1 MSGASGD
8 YRPGLATGTATPIG
22 RSGGKYQVDD
32 NQFGGTA
39 ARILASM
46 SRRGALRRLGAGGL
60 AAGVAV
66 GSQQRSAQAQFAI
79 SAAIT
84 EAVARRAIAAINR
97 ALAVGDMSGLDATF
111 SPDYVN
117 HTPRRSFVTKQLF
130 SPDLAGLKASLIEFR
145 TVVPDGVLLID
156 DIVASHDTASIL
168 ASFRGTL
175 RAAATNQPNGAN
187 IDLRVGGV
195 AFAKISGG
203 QVMQSWDY
211 DDAAEMYGAIVAGV
225 AEQPVEE
232 PVTDDGRGEIRN
244 VRDFQEV
251 SLEGVGTLIIEQGE
265 TESLTIEAEPRVLQ
279 RIATEVRNG
288 RLTIRPDRSFETR
301 ESITYFLTIRELT
314 GIELAGAGR
323 VEAAQL
329 SADQLRVNASGAG
342 AVVVDSLSANTLDL
356 TASGNVQTELAGTVD
371 SQTVEVSD
379 AATYAAA
386 DLSSRLAS
394 VTASGASQVTVNVS
408 ENLDA
413 RVSGAAR
420 IEYIGDPAVTEDVS
434 AAGSIR
440 NVG

>member
-1 MSGASGD
+1 M
-8 YRPGLATGTATPIG
+8 
-22 RSGGKYQVDD
+22 DD
-32 NQFGGTA
+32 NQIGRTA

-46 SRRGALRRLGAGGL
+46 SRRGALRRIGAGGL
-60 AAGVAV
+60 AAGVAI
-66 GSQQRSAQAQFAI
+66 GSQQGPAQAQFAI

-84 EAVARRAIAAINR
+84 EAAARRAIAAINR
-97 ALAVGDMSGLDATF
+97 ALAIGDMSGLDATF

-175 RAAATNQPNGAN
+175 RAAATNQPDGAN

-195 AFAKISGG
+195 AFAKVSAG

-211 DDAAEMYGAIVAGV
+211 DDAAETYGAVVAGV

-232 PVTDDGRGEIRN
+232 PVTDDGRGEVRD

-251 SLEGVGTLIIEQGE
+251 SLEGVGTLLIEQGE

-301 ESITYFLTIRELT
+301 EPITYFLTIRELT

-329 SADQLRVNASGAG
+329 SADQLRINGSGAG
-342 AVVVDSLSANTLDL
+342 AVIIDSLTANSLDV
-356 TASGNVQTELAGTVD
+356 TASGNVQAELAGAVD

-379 AATYAAA
+379 AASYAAA

-408 ENLDA
+408 ESLDA

-420 IEYIGDPAVTEDVS
+420 VEYIGDPAVTEDVS
-434 AAGSIR
+434 AAGSLS